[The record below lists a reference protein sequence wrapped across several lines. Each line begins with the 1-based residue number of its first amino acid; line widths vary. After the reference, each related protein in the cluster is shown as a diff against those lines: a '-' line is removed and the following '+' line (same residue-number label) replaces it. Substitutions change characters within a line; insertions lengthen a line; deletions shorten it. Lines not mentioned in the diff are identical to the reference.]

1 MEGAGASIGTKT
13 SRHEKPVE
21 KEEQRR
27 GKQEGE
33 PAQHG
38 ESPSTRMAK
47 DVVNARQSGETPGT
61 PAVSGRVCKCGGW
74 VVKKGGATAGI
85 VTTSPASSN
94 SNTRCLWKR
103 AKQPKQQANMIS
115 AGESP
120 GFSPNECDLLHILVL
135 NSVPRHHMP
144 LIQSLEEVLWET
156 CFSEGAA

>member
-27 GKQEGE
+27 GKEEGE

-61 PAVSGRVCKCGGW
+61 PAVSGRVCKRGGW
-74 VVKKGGATAGI
+74 VVKKGEPRQESSQGAPLAP
-85 VTTSPASSN
+85 VP
-94 SNTRCLWKR
+94 TRDACGSAQSIKR
-103 AKQPKQQANMIS
+103 I
-115 AGESP
+115 
-120 GFSPNECDLLHILVL
+120 
-135 NSVPRHHMP
+135 
-144 LIQSLEEVLWET
+144 
-156 CFSEGAA
+156 